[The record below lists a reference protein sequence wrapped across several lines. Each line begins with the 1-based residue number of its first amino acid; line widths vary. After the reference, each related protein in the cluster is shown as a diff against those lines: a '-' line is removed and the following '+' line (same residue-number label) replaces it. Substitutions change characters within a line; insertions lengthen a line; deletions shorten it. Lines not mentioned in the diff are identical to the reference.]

1 MICLL
6 VPKRNKLNEMGRQ
19 VIITPYGDD
28 SEKKRPP
35 SPDRF
40 DTGVD
45 IFGTNDY
52 EPAVNGM
59 QWNDVQTAT
68 PPIARPTQSRNI
80 SAYPHVNEINEM
92 NDHINTIAKTVDMGL
107 QNGSTYVK

>member
-1 MICLL
+1 
-6 VPKRNKLNEMGRQ
+6 MGRQ

-35 SPDRF
+35 SPGTGF

-59 QWNDVQTAT
+59 QWNDV
-68 PPIARPTQSRNI
+68 
-80 SAYPHVNEINEM
+80 
-92 NDHINTIAKTVDMGL
+92 
-107 QNGSTYVK
+107 